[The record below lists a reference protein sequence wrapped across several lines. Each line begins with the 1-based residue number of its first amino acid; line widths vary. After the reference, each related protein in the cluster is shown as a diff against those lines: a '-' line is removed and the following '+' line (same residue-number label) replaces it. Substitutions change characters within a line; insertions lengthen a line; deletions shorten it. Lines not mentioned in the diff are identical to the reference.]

1 MINWLKWLV
10 MGAIL
15 LMAIAAATV
24 YSTLYLSLPKLEGNS
39 ATYHVTQPTHL
50 SRDSLGHAV
59 INAEDLFDAA
69 YALGFAH
76 GQDRF
81 FQMDLQRRAAS
92 GNLSAWV
99 GSAALDIDKN
109 ARFHQFEQRAQ
120 AVFDN
125 LPARQQKLLI
135 RYAHG
140 VNEAIDE
147 FTTLPFE
154 YIAAGMQVTQWRPT
168 DSILVIYSMYLEL
181 QDGQVK
187 LDLARTA
194 LKDTFG
200 DEIYHFITQQSHFQ
214 AALDGSEL
222 PLSNAPIPDYPSP
235 FNAAD
240 ESKNES
246 ESADIR
252 AYINGNNND
261 GLSGDIYD
269 YSGGDIERNRAR
281 FNYRGTEL
289 PDIGSN
295 NYAVSG
301 AVTPTG
307 AGLLAN
313 DMHLSLR
320 VPIIWYRTQ
329 LNYSEDGQDIS
340 VTGVS
345 LPGVPGI
352 VVGTNGD
359 IAWGFTNANLDNVD
373 WVALNNDT
381 DTTLVTETIPLPSG
395 VHEYTLEVSE
405 FGPVKILNGKRYALN
420 WVAHHTFAANLAIT
434 QFGNAK
440 SVDEAIEIGKH
451 IANPTQNLV
460 MVDSEGNV
468 AWMPGGAVLHRE
480 TASYTAIS
488 EQDMRDNPPRRA
500 TKLPVV
506 KNPVSNR
513 IWTANARVIAAK
525 DLPQLGDGG
534 YALGARGRQ
543 IRDRLFEK
551 DTFTE
556 TDFYAIQL
564 DNHAQFLIPWRN
576 LLTGLLTM
584 QNVEFKPDLTYLNT
598 WGACAC
604 DDSVGYTLVK
614 HFRREVVQ
622 TLFGEILSSLDEQGV
637 QSRTL
642 LRGIEPA
649 TWQLIQTQPNS
660 WLPAGTNT
668 FDELLVDA
676 YRRAKHK
683 LLDKYSPLEANM
695 DKLNWGSVNA
705 LTVKHPFSAQIPLIG
720 KKLNM
725 TPVNGFGDTYMPAVQ
740 SAEFGASERF
750 FASPGHLDNAILTL
764 PGGQSGHPLSEFF
777 TAGFTDYATQAAT
790 PLLPGDIIYSR
801 TFYKK
806 EEE

>member
-1 MINWLKWLV
+1 MINWIKWLV
-10 MGAIL
+10 VGAVL
-15 LMAIAAATV
+15 LLSIAAAAV
-24 YSTLYLSLPKLEGNS
+24 YTTLYLSLPKLDGNS
-39 ATYHVTQPTHL
+39 ATYHVTQPTQL
-50 SRDSLGHAV
+50 ARDSLGHAV

-92 GNLSAWV
+92 GNLAAWV

-125 LPARQQKLLI
+125 LPARQQELLI

-147 FTTLPFE
+147 YTTLPFE
-154 YIAAGMQVTQWRPT
+154 YIAAGMEITQWRPT
-168 DSILVIYSMYLEL
+168 DSILVIYSMYLDL
-181 QDGQVK
+181 QGGQVK
-187 LDLARTA
+187 LDLARTV

-200 DEIYHFITQQSHFQ
+200 DDIFHFITQQSNFQ
-214 AALDGSEL
+214 AALDGSEF
-222 PLSNAPIPDYPSP
+222 PLSTAPIPEYPRKLK
-235 FNAAD
+235 AAD

-246 ESADIR
+246 ENAGIQ
-252 AYINGNNND
+252 AYNNPLRDNRTH
-261 GLSGDIYD
+261 
-269 YSGGDIERNRAR
+269 YSDPR
-281 FNYRGTEL
+281 YTYSGTEL

-301 AVTPTG
+301 EVTHTG

-329 LNYSEDGQDIS
+329 LNYSDAGQDVSI
-340 VTGVS
+340 TGVS
-345 LPGVPGI
+345 LPGIPGI
-352 VVGTNGD
+352 VVGTNGN

-373 WVALNNDT
+373 WVALNSDT
-381 DTTLVTETIPLPSG
+381 ETTEVTETIPLPSG
-395 VHEYTLEVSE
+395 VHEYTMELSE
-405 FGPVKILNGKRYALN
+405 FGPVKTLNGKRYALN
-420 WVAHHTFAANLAIT
+420 WVAHHNFAANLTIT
-434 QFGNAK
+434 EFGNAK
-440 SVDEAIEIGKH
+440 SVDEAIDIGKK

-460 MVDSEGNV
+460 MVDSDGNT
-468 AWMPGGAVLHRE
+468 AWMPGGALLHRE
-480 TASYTAIS
+480 KASYTAIS
-488 EQDMRDNPPRRA
+488 EQDMRNNPPRPA
-500 TKLPVV
+500 TTLPVV

-525 DLPQLGDGG
+525 DVSRLGDGG

-551 DTFTE
+551 DIFTE

-564 DNHAQFLIPWRN
+564 DNHAQFLTPWHN

-622 TLFGEILSSLDEQGV
+622 TLFGGILSSLDEQGV
-637 QSRTL
+637 QSRSL

-649 TWQLIQTQPNS
+649 TWQLIQSQPSS
-660 WLPAGTNT
+660 WLPEGTDT

-695 DKLNWGSVNA
+695 DMLNWGSVNT

-720 KKLNM
+720 DKLNM
-725 TPVNGFGDTYMPAVQ
+725 ATVKGFGDTYMPAVQ
-740 SAEFGASERF
+740 STGFGASERF
-750 FASPGHLDNAILTL
+750 FVSPGHLDNAILTL

-777 TAGFTDYATQAAT
+777 TAGFDDYATQAAT
-790 PLLPGDIIYSR
+790 PLLPSDIIYSR

-806 EEE
+806 VEE